1 MTRPITASLVATA
14 LIATA
19 LGLAACAQQDAKPAA
34 SGPPKELTFS
44 ILSAENQAS
53 TQPLWQPLLD
63 DMSAQI
69 GIPVK
74 PYFATNYT
82 SLVEAM
88 RFKQVQLGW
97 FSASPALQAIN
108 RADAE
113 VLGRVV
119 DAGGEATY
127 KSVII
132 VKKGSGITLEKLLK
146 CDKTLSF
153 GMGDTQSTS
162 GTLAPKTYL
171 FSPRNIEP
179 QTCFKTVRAANH
191 QANVFA
197 VANGVMDAAT
207 NNSVGLLFAARQ
219 NPLIAEKVE
228 VIWTSPP
235 LPESSIV
242 VRRDLDP
249 AMKEKIRQFFLTYG
263 TGSDAK
269 AHKQREVLKG
279 LAYGGFRPADNSY
292 LDPVREMEASES
304 LSAARRSGDKAKIAR
319 AQAEF
324 EKISAEVAATR
335 AVDPSAP

>member
-1 MTRPITASLVATA
+1 MNRRILTATL
-14 LIATA
+14 LATA
-19 LGLAACAQQDAKPAA
+19 LGLSACGEKAEQPAA
-34 SGPPKELTFS
+34 GAPPTELTFS

-97 FSASPALQAIN
+97 FSASPALQAVK
-108 RADAE
+108 RADGE

-119 DAGGEATY
+119 DAGGDATY

-146 CDKTLSF
+146 CDKSISF

-171 FSPRNIEP
+171 FTPRNIEP

-207 NNSVGLLFAARQ
+207 NNSVGLVFAARQ
-219 NPLIAEKVE
+219 NPKIAEQVE

-242 VRRDLDP
+242 VRRDMDP
-249 AMKEKIRQFFLTYG
+249 ALKEKI
-263 TGSDAK
+263 
-269 AHKQREVLKG
+269 
-279 LAYGGFRPADNSY
+279 
-292 LDPVREMEASES
+292 
-304 LSAARRSGDKAKIAR
+304 
-319 AQAEF
+319 
-324 EKISAEVAATR
+324 
-335 AVDPSAP
+335 PSSS

>member
-1 MTRPITASLVATA
+1 MNRRILTATLLAA
-14 LIATA
+14 A
-19 LGLAACAQQDAKPAA
+19 LGLSACGEKAEQPAA
-34 SGPPKELTFS
+34 GAPPTELTFS

-97 FSASPALQAIN
+97 FSASPALQAIK
-108 RADAE
+108 RADGE

-119 DAGGEATY
+119 DASGEGTY
-127 KSVII
+127 TSVII
-132 VKKGSGITLEKLLK
+132 ARKGSGVTLEKILK
-146 CDKTLSF
+146 CDKTISF

-171 FSPRNIEP
+171 FTPRNIDP
-179 QTCFKTVRAANH
+179 QDCFKTVRAANH

-219 NPLIAEKVE
+219 NPQVAEKVE
-228 VIWTSPP
+228 VIWSSPP

-242 VRRDLDP
+242 VRRDMDP
-249 AMKEKIRQFFLTYG
+249 ALKEKIRQFFLTYG
-263 TGSDAK
+263 TGSDA
-269 AHKQREVLKG
+269 AAEKQREVLKG
-279 LAYGGFRPADNSY
+279 LAYGGFRPADNTY
-292 LDPVREMEASES
+292 LNPVREMEASEG
-304 LSAARRSGDKAKIAR
+304 LAVAKRSGDKAKIAA

-324 EKISAEVAATR
+324 DKVTADAARSRAENPPT
-335 AVDPSAP
+335 P